1 MGCAMRLI
9 PLNAEKVKRFMFNL
23 LLRRLLQ
30 AIPVLFG
37 ISIITFVLIYYLPA
51 DPARMYAGP
60 SATVEVVARIRHEL
74 GLDLPFWEQ
83 YGLYMKNVL
92 SGDLGFSYR
101 KQTPVTDLLISRI
114 PYTLRLIAG
123 GIFVE
128 LLIGLPVGLASAI
141 GRGQWM
147 DRVGMFI
154 ALVGISAPP
163 FWLGLL
169 LLYWFGYLIP
179 IFPLGGPGGLMHLVL
194 PSITAGLGGA
204 AWYAR
209 MMRSSA
215 LDILSADYIRTARA
229 KGLPNILV
237 IFRHVV
243 PNALNPII
251 TMAGLDIPWFIG
263 GVVLIER
270 VFDWPGVGRL
280 AVEAIETVDV
290 PLILGTVIFTAL
302 VVVLSGILI
311 DLAQAIAD
319 PRIRHGRQ

>member
-1 MGCAMRLI
+1 MVTLI
-9 PLNAEKVKRFMFNL
+9 A
-23 LLRRLLQ
+23 RRLLQ

-37 ISIITFVLIYYLPA
+37 ISVITFLLIYYLPA

-60 SATVEVVARIRHEL
+60 SATVETVARIRHEL
-74 GLDLPFWEQ
+74 GLDLPIWEQ
-83 YGLYMKNVL
+83 YSRYMQRLL

-101 KQTPVTDLLISRI
+101 KQIPVIDLLISRI
-114 PYTLRLIAG
+114 PYTLALILG

-128 LLIGLPVGLASAI
+128 LLIGLPIGLVSAVA
-141 GRGQWM
+141 RGQWV
-147 DRVGMFI
+147 DRAGMFI
-154 ALVGISAPP
+154 ALLAVSAPP

-169 LLYWFGYLIP
+169 LLYWLGYLIP
-179 IFPLGGPGGLMHLVL
+179 IFPLGGTGSVAHLIL
-194 PSITAGLGGA
+194 PSLTAGLGGA

-209 MMRSSA
+209 MMRSST
-215 LDILSADYIRTARA
+215 LDILSADYVRTARA
-229 KGLPNILV
+229 KGLRNILV
-237 IFRHVV
+237 ILRHVL

-263 GVVLIER
+263 GVVLVER

-290 PLILGTVIFTAL
+290 PLILGTVIFTAG
-302 VVVLSGILI
+302 VVVMSGILI
-311 DLAQAIAD
+311 DLLQGLVD